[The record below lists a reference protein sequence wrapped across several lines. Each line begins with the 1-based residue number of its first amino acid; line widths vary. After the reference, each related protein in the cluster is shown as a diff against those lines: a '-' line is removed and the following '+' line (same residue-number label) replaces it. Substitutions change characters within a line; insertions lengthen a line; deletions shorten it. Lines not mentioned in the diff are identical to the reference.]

1 MAYVKKASAAKRVIY
16 VGPNL
21 KDHSLYSYQV
31 FLDGVPTEALGARL
45 QDSPNL
51 VKLFVPVEGFEE
63 AAASAKTAGTPL
75 NKYYKEME
83 GK

>member
-1 MAYVKKASAAKRVIY
+1 MAYVKKAAANKRVIY
-16 VGPNL
+16 IGPNL

-31 FLDGVPTEALGARL
+31 FLDGVPTSLSARL

-51 VKLFVPVEGFEE
+51 TKLFVPVEGFEK
-63 AAASAKTAGTPL
+63 AVASAKTAGTPL
-75 NKYYKEME
+75 NMYYKEME

>member
-1 MAYVKKASAAKRVIY
+1 MAYVKKTAANKRVIY
-16 VGPNL
+16 IGPNL

-31 FLDGVPTEALGARL
+31 FLEGLPTALNTRL

-51 VKLFVPVEGFEE
+51 AKLFVPVEGFEK
-63 AAASAKTAGTPL
+63 AVISTKTAGAPL
-75 NKYYKEME
+75 IMYYKEME